1 MHWETKTIVTS
12 FIAIFTYFVEP
23 NLQYIHGIPV
33 SRTCPLI
40 SLRYVVVPLH
50 IFIKKKK
57 ISTKKALN
65 YSSTTLTCPLYSHEL
80 SELNEINTA
89 SSYGM

>member
-1 MHWETKTIVTS
+1 MTS
-12 FIAIFTYFVEP
+12 FIALFTSFVET
-23 NLQYIHGIPV
+23 NLQYFHGIPV
-33 SRTCPLI
+33 SRTSPLI

-50 IFIKKKK
+50 IFIKN
-57 ISTKKALN
+57 ISSKKALN
-65 YSSTTLTCPLYSHEL
+65 YSYTTLTCPLYRHEL